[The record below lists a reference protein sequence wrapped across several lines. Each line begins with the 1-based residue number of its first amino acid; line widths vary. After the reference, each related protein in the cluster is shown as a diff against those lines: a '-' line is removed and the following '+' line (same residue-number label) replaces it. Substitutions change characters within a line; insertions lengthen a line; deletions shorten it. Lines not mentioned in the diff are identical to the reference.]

1 MYPLS
6 CPSGVEINIKKNVV
20 HSWTSGK
27 VRSVASYLEASLV
40 RGGSQTVG
48 LAAPQ
53 EILTTNSSQDQD
65 TQLSRGADVL

>member
-1 MYPLS
+1 MGGYLGS
-6 CPSGVEINIKKNVV
+6 SWLGPSPIHVV

-48 LAAPQ
+48 LAAPR

>member
-1 MYPLS
+1 M
-6 CPSGVEINIKKNVV
+6 
-20 HSWTSGK
+20 
-27 VRSVASYLEASLV
+27 ASYLEASLV